1 MGAVMFIRFVQQAI
15 ILIVIIYVVLSFLM
29 APYHPVRIALGRIIE
44 PLLQPIRKIVP
55 PLGGVDFSP
64 LVLIV
69 LVQLL
74 GTILTSLLTK
84 YLS

>member
-1 MGAVMFIRFVQQAI
+1 MGAVMFIRFVQQAT
-15 ILIVIIYVVLSFLM
+15 ILIVIIYVVLSFVM
-29 APYHPVRIALGRIIE
+29 APYHPVRVALGRIIE
-44 PLLQPIRKIVP
+44 PLLQPIRKILP
-55 PLGGVDFSP
+55 PLGGFDFSP

-74 GTILTSLLTK
+74 GMILTSLLTR